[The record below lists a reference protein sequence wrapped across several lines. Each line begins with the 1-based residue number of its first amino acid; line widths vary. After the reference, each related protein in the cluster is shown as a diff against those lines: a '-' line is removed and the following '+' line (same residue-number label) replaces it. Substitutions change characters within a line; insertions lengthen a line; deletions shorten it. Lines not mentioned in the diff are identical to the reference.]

1 MLRTGALE
9 PGLDRGEAGKGGT
22 REGKGDRRARKE
34 EEIWGRGKL
43 RKGVHKSRVCVWE
56 TGVRGGSST
65 SGLSIVSP
73 CLPPKAAFTKRFTRQ
88 VLGVLCS
95 PAL

>member
-43 RKGVHKSRVCVWE
+43 RKRVHKSRVCVWE
-56 TGVRGGSST
+56 TGLEGVALPRGS
-65 SGLSIVSP
+65 
-73 CLPPKAAFTKRFTRQ
+73 
-88 VLGVLCS
+88 
-95 PAL
+95 AL